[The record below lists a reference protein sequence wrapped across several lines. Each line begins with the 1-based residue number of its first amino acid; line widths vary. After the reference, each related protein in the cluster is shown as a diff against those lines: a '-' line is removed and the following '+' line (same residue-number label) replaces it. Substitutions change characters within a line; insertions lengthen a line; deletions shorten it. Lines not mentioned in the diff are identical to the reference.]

1 MGYIRNEKALILV
14 GKKIKKLRII
24 RGYSQREFA
33 DICNM
38 ESSQI
43 GRIELGKIN
52 TSISVLFKIAEVL
65 QINPSILLDIEDEDI

>member
-1 MGYIRNEKALILV
+1 
-14 GKKIKKLRII
+14 
-24 RGYSQREFA
+24 
-33 DICNM
+33 M

-43 GRIELGKIN
+43 GRIELEKIN

>member
-1 MGYIRNEKALILV
+1 VGYIRNEKALILV
-14 GKKIKKLRII
+14 GKNIKRLRESK
-24 RGYSQREFA
+24 GYSQREFA

-52 TSISVLFKIAEVL
+52 TSVSVLFKIAEVL
-65 QINPSILLDIEDEDI
+65 QIKPSELLDVEGYDF

>member
-1 MGYIRNEKALILV
+1 
-14 GKKIKKLRII
+14 
-24 RGYSQREFA
+24 
-33 DICNM
+33 M

-43 GRIELGKIN
+43 GRIELGNIN

>member
-14 GKKIKKLRII
+14 VKKITKLRII